1 MAKFLPHKQ
10 TLQSMQNRTED
21 GRVGR
26 REVGPAME
34 FGIPEVG
41 PAIEFG
47 RPEVGRAMEFGTPE
61 VGRAKVQWRFFQ

>member
-34 FGIPEVG
+34 FG
-41 PAIEFG
+41 
-47 RPEVGRAMEFGTPE
+47 RPEVGRAIEFGKVGWAIEHGTPKI
-61 VGRAKVQWRFFQ
+61 GPAKV